1 MVSKWGQ
8 RVTKYYAAY
17 IQICEDESSLVGKIL
32 LEVIEDYILTRDVG
46 LDASGKLD
54 KITLNLAAKL
64 QIPHHVG
71 AGCEEDFADKEA
83 FQKHIRRISKQNK
96 RLK

>member
-1 MVSKWGQ
+1 MNHLWW
-8 RVTKYYAAY
+8 
-17 IQICEDESSLVGKIL
+17 GKIP
-32 LEVIEDYILTRDVG
+32 LEVIDDYILIKDVG

-71 AGCEEDFADKEA
+71 AGGEEDFTDKET
-83 FQKHIRRISKQNK
+83 FQKHIKRINNRNK
-96 RLK
+96 GFKGFK